1 MTPHIEAKPGDY
13 AETVLMP
20 GDPLRAAYIAE
31 NFLENSVQVN
41 GVRNCLGFTGWHKGH
56 RISVQASG
64 MGQPSLGIYATELF
78 DNYGVQRII
87 RIGTCGAFLPNMALG
102 DLVIPISASSDSQ
115 LGKREGLNIAP
126 CCTYE
131 LLEAAVKAART
142 HSMTFHTGAF
152 FASDHFYNK
161 SADWWHAYR
170 DAGILGVDM
179 ETYYLYLLAMERNKQ
194 AITINIVSDNFNH
207 QGKLT
212 PQERI
217 ESSNKSFFLAEKMIS
232 AKFY

>member
-1 MTPHIEAKPGDY
+1 MTPHIEARPGDY

-87 RIGTCGAFLPNMALG
+87 RIGTCGAFQPHMALG
-102 DLVIPISASSDSQ
+102 DLVIPLSASSDSQ
-115 LGKREGLNIAP
+115 LGKYEGIQISP
-126 CCTYE
+126 CCSYQ
-131 LLEAAVKAART
+131 LLEKVAQTAQNNSINC
-142 HSMTFHTGAF
+142 HIGAF

-161 SADWWHAYR
+161 KSDWWHAYR

-194 AITINIVSDNFNH
+194 AITINIISDNFNH
-207 QGKLT
+207 EHKLSHK
-212 PQERI
+212 ERV
-217 ESSNKSFFLAEKMIS
+217 ESSKKSTLIALS
-232 AKFY
+232 SYL

>member
-41 GVRNCLGFTGWHKGH
+41 GVRNCLGFTGWHQGQ

-87 RIGTCGAFLPNMALG
+87 RIGTCGAFQPHMALG
-102 DLVIPISASSDSQ
+102 DLVIPLSASSDSQ
-115 LGKREGLNIAP
+115 LGKNVGAHIAP
-126 CCTYE
+126 CCSYA
-131 LLEAAVKAART
+131 LLEKAVRAAQNNAIN
-142 HSMTFHTGAF
+142 FHIGAF
-152 FASDHFYNK
+152 FASDYFYNK
-161 SADWWHAYR
+161 KNDWWHAYR

-179 ETYYLYLLAMERNKQ
+179 ETYYLYLLAMERKKQ
-194 AITINIVSDNFNH
+194 AIAINVVSDNFNH

-212 PQERI
+212 HQERV
-217 ESSNKSFFLAEKMIS
+217 ESSKKSILIAEAIFS
-232 AKFY
+232 A